1 MRFVAAIL
9 ITAALSL
16 PARGDDIADA
26 LADYFAF
33 ASYAD
38 GVITPEQLTP
48 DILEQAVFIDARS
61 SAAFAESGLE
71 GAVNI
76 EWRETVDRLEDYPAG
91 GLVVVYCDTSVLST
105 QAMLAARLLGRQN
118 VVVLQGGL
126 AAWQAHHD

>member
-1 MRFVAAIL
+1 MRLIAAIL

-16 PARGDDIADA
+16 PVHAVEIADA
-26 LADYFAF
+26 LEDYFAF

-48 DILEQAVFIDARS
+48 EILEQAVFIDTRS
-61 SAAFAESGLE
+61 STAFAENGLE
-71 GAVNI
+71 GALNI
-76 EWRETVDRLEDYPAG
+76 EWRETVDRLDEYPSV

-105 QAMLAARLLGRQN
+105 QAMLAARLLGRSN

-126 AAWQAHHD
+126 AAWQAHHN